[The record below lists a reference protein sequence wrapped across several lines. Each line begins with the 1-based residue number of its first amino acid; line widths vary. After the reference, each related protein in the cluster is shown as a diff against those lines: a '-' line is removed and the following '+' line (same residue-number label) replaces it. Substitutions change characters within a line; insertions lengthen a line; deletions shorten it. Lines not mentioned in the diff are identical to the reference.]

1 MSSESNA
8 YKYLILYLL
17 PEKLIRQNKMLLLQ
31 WENIKTLIPCLLE
44 SLYKGDVEVKLSEL
58 DKVFTGIIKLRER
71 LDRNVLGKVAS
82 LWYYLT
88 RVFHQSIGPRVGN
101 FVEELISY
109 WIEQKGNYKVVGR
122 NVTLKEAFE
131 KLGIRGVE
139 SGSKIDFVLESD
151 SKSTSGKRLALIE
164 VRMSEHTGG
173 RTAQQSLLDINRLY
187 FKSIRRTKNTVKR
200 KASK

>member
-17 PEKLIRQNKMLLLQ
+17 PERLIRQNRMLLLQ
-31 WENIKTLIPCLLE
+31 WENTKTLIPCLLE

-71 LDRNVLGKVAS
+71 LDGNVLGKVAS

-109 WIEQKGNYKVVGR
+109 WIEQNGNYKVVGR

-131 KLGIRGVE
+131 KLGIRGLRAE
-139 SGSKIDFVLESD
+139 AK
-151 SKSTSGKRLALIE
+151 
-164 VRMSEHTGG
+164 
-173 RTAQQSLLDINRLY
+173 
-187 FKSIRRTKNTVKR
+187 
-200 KASK
+200 